1 MLEYA
6 SLLQGSFERDDQVQ
20 AVWQT
25 ASDGQVWSDERL
37 TAFQTAVEK
46 RSAWLYEKLYNE
58 LGLNEWVMGIRPDE
72 VGS

>member
-37 TAFQTAVEK
+37 TTFQTAVEK
-46 RSAWLYEKLYNE
+46 RSAWLYGNLYNE
-58 LGLNEWVMGIRPDE
+58 VGLNEWVMGIRPDE